1 MAVRNKDVGQRYSAP
16 VSLERQERLRQIYNR
31 QEMSDWAKKN
41 GIHDKVLQLIVAQ
54 VREREGLSTDPRSW
68 RIISAQQNN

>member
-1 MAVRNKDVGQRYSAP
+1 
-16 VSLERQERLRQIYNR
+16 
-31 QEMSDWAKKN
+31 MSDWAKKN